1 MVIRPKA
8 DETFEIVYTVQKTES
23 WDMYAQALD
32 RFLTRKSGSVIHLTV
47 EHPAL
52 RRELFYLTENHSF
65 TLTEWEISLRQG
77 FS

>member
-23 WDMYAQALD
+23 WDLYAQALD
-32 RFLTRKSGSVIHLTV
+32 AFLERKSGSRLKRHSAG

-52 RRELFYLTENHSF
+52 WNKSF
-65 TLTEWEISLRQG
+65 VPKERSFLHRDLPRGG
-77 FS
+77 F